1 MDAGRIYG
9 TLRSPDKG
17 QFIIAIDRVS
27 AFLYHFPKPQFQ
39 QGDAEGKVT
48 LAHGVS
54 CILGDECWA

>member
-17 QFIIAIDRVS
+17 QFMIAIARVS

-39 QGDAEGKVT
+39 QGDVERGR
-48 LAHGVS
+48 
-54 CILGDECWA
+54 